1 MEHANK
7 YDTIMQM
14 FIGKLIPH
22 CFPAAKMLEVWPLK
36 FNLVHM
42 CLHQQNLIIGKKKSY
57 WLLLNEENV
66 NKWFWTIELEQL
78 H

>member
-7 YDTIMQM
+7 YNTIMQM

-22 CFPAAKMLEVWPLK
+22 CFPAANMLEVWPLK
-36 FNLVHM
+36 FNLVYTSTI
-42 CLHQQNLIIGKKKSY
+42 QSYAKKKSY